1 METGKPLDR
10 VDGRLKVTGS
20 APYAAEWVLPGLVHA
35 ALVQSS
41 VGAGRITRIDD
52 SLARAQKGVL
62 TVLTFQNSPRLT
74 LTFTDPSFFSQALL
88 NGPEIQY
95 NGQFIGVVIADTPER
110 ARYAADLVRVEY
122 AAQKPRV
129 EIGLF
134 EQEAFVVPNAP
145 AMKRGDL
152 TAGRGSAAQHLEATY
167 DVPTE
172 HHNPMEPHATIATWQ
187 GSNLTV
193 YDGTQNGQGC
203 QQSLATTFDLPPENV
218 RVISP
223 FLGGG
228 FGTKGSPWPYV
239 AIAALASR
247 TVGRPV
253 KLVLRRQEMFSGTGH
268 RAYTRQHMEMGAR
281 SDGTLTLLCNSS
293 VKETSMT
300 EEWSENTGQM
310 TNMMYG
316 CENVETTD
324 KIVRLNKMMPI
335 AMRGT
340 SYAAGSVSLECAM
353 DEMAEKLGMDPID
366 FRLKN
371 DTQTNGSNG
380 KAFASR
386 TLKKCLSQGRE
397 AFGWNERPVRPGS
410 LKQGNFLI
418 GYGVAGAAYEAL
430 LLPSSARM
438 TLHPNGQVLVQTSSH
453 DLGTGAYTIFTQ
465 LAADSLGVPIEQVR
479 VELGDTRLPPGSPAV
494 GSSTTA
500 STGAAILAAANTLKA
515 NLVTLLLANEG
526 HPLSGLSTKEVRAEN
541 GRLFEIKNPA
551 RGVSYTE
558 VLTIA
563 RQTRADAV
571 GNSNPGARPDLAYN
585 SFGAQFAKVRVDVEL
600 GQVRVEKMLG
610 VYGVGR
616 VMNAKTAR
624 SQMLGGMIWG
634 IGMALHEHTDYDPN
648 NGRVVTRNLADYHV
662 PCCADTP
669 EIEVIFVP
677 DPKLDTN
684 SSPTGARGCG
694 ELAIVGV
701 SAAIANAIYNATGKR
716 IREFPITPDKLL

>member
-10 VDGRLKVTGS
+10 VDGRLKVTGA
-20 APYAAEWVLPGLVHA
+20 APYAAEWVLPNLVHA
-35 ALVQSS
+35 ALVQSG

-62 TVLTFQNSPRLT
+62 GVLTYQNTPRLT

-95 NGQFIGVVIADTPER
+95 NGQYIGVVIADTPER

-122 AAQKPRV
+122 DAQKPRV
-129 EIGLF
+129 EIDLF
-134 EQEAFVVPNAP
+134 EQEAFVVPGSP
-145 AMKRGDL
+145 AKQRGDL
-152 TAGRGSAAQHLEATY
+152 AAGRASAAQRLEATY

-187 GSNLTV
+187 GDNLTV

-203 QQSLATTFDLPPENV
+203 RQSLAVTFDVAPENV

-228 FGTKGSPWPYV
+228 FGTKGSPWPHV

-247 TVGRPV
+247 TFGRPV

-268 RAYTRQHMEMGAR
+268 RAFTRQHMEMGAR
-281 SDGTLTLLCNSS
+281 ADGTLTLIHNESL
-293 VKETSMT
+293 KETSMT
-300 EEWSENTGQM
+300 EEWNENTGQM
-310 TNMMYG
+310 ASMMYG
-316 CENVETTD
+316 CENVETVD

-340 SYAAGSVSLECAM
+340 AYVAGSVSLECAM

-366 FRLKN
+366 FRLQN
-371 DTQTNGSNG
+371 DTQTNGSTG
-380 KAFASR
+380 KHFASR
-386 TLKKCLSQGRE
+386 VLKECLNRGRE
-397 AFGWNERPVRPGS
+397 EFGWNERKARPAS
-410 LKQGNFLI
+410 LKQGNFMI
-418 GYGVAGAAYEAL
+418 GYGVACAAYEAL
-430 LLPSSARM
+430 LLPASARM
-438 TLHPNGQVLVQTSSH
+438 TIHPNGQVLVQTSSH

-465 LAADSLGVPIEQVR
+465 LAADSIGVPIEQVR
-479 VELGDTRLPPGSPAV
+479 VELGDTRMPPGSPAV
-494 GSSTTA
+494 GSATTA
-500 STGAAILAAANTLKA
+500 STGAAIVAAATGLKGQ
-515 NLVTLLLANEG
+515 LVTLLLANEG
-526 HPLSGLSTKEVRAEN
+526 HVLSGLSPKEVKAEN
-541 GRLFEIKNPA
+541 GRVFEIKNPA

-558 VLTIA
+558 VLAIA
-563 RQTRADAV
+563 GQTRAEAT
-571 GNSNPGARPDLAYN
+571 GNSNPAGRPDLAYN
-585 SFGAQFAKVRVDVEL
+585 SFGAQFVKVRVDMEL
-600 GQVRVEKMLG
+600 GQVRIEKMLG

-648 NGRVVTRNLADYHV
+648 NGRIVTRNLADYHI
-662 PCCADTP
+662 PSCADAP

-677 DPKLDTN
+677 DAQLDTN

-694 ELAIVGV
+694 ELPIVGV
-701 SAAIANAIYNATGKR
+701 AAAIANAIYNATGKR
-716 IREFPITPDKLL
+716 IREFPITPDKLI

>member
-20 APYAAEWVLPGLVHA
+20 ATYAAEWVLPGLVHA

-62 TVLTFQNSPRLT
+62 GVLTFQNTPRLT
-74 LTFTDPSFFSQALL
+74 VTFTNPSFFSQALL

-95 NGQFIGVVIADTPER
+95 NGQHIGVVIADTPER
-110 ARYAADLVRVEY
+110 ARAAADLVRVEY

-129 EIGLF
+129 EVERF
-134 EQEAFVVPNAP
+134 VDEAFIVPNSP
-145 AMKRGDL
+145 AKKRGDL
-152 TAGRGSAAQHLEATY
+152 AAGRQSAAQRLEETY

-187 GSNLTV
+187 GNNLTV

-203 QQSLATTFDLPPENV
+203 RQTLAVTFDLAPENV

-228 FGTKGSPWPYV
+228 FGSKGSTWPHV

-253 KLVLRRQEMFSGTGH
+253 KLALRRQEMFSGTGH
-268 RAYTRQHMEMGAR
+268 RAFTRQRTEMGAR
-281 SDGTLTLLCNSS
+281 ADGTLTLLRNESL
-293 VKETSMT
+293 KETSMT
-300 EEWSENTGQM
+300 EEWNENTGQM
-310 TNMMYG
+310 AGMMYG
-316 CENVETTD
+316 CENVETVD

-335 AMRGT
+335 ATRGT
-340 SYAAGSVSLECAM
+340 AYAAGSVSLECAM

-371 DTQTNGSNG
+371 DTQTNGSTG
-380 KAFASR
+380 KKFASR
-386 TLKKCLSQGRE
+386 VLKECLNRGRE
-397 AFGWNERPVRPGS
+397 EFGWNERQARPAS

-418 GYGVAGAAYEAL
+418 GYGVASAAYEAL
-430 LLPSSARM
+430 LLPATARM
-438 TLHPNGQVLVQTSSH
+438 TIHPNGQVLVQTSSH

-465 LAADSLGVPIEQVR
+465 LAADSIGLPIEQVR
-479 VELGDTRLPPGSPAV
+479 VELGDTRMPPGSPAV
-494 GSSTTA
+494 GSATTA
-500 STGAAILAAANTLKA
+500 STGAAIVAAATGLKA
-515 NLVTLLLANEG
+515 QLVTLLMANEG
-526 HPLSGLSTKEVRAEN
+526 HALSGLSSKEVRADA
-541 GRLFEIKNPA
+541 GRVFEIKNPT

-558 VLTIA
+558 VLAIA
-563 RQTRADAV
+563 KQTRAEAT
-571 GNSNPGARPDLAYN
+571 GNSNPAGRPDLAYN
-585 SFGAQFAKVRVDVEL
+585 SFGAHFVKVRVDREL
-600 GQVRVEKMLG
+600 GQVRIEKMHG

-634 IGMALHEHTDYDPN
+634 VGMALHEHTDYDPN
-648 NGRVVTRNLADYHV
+648 NGRVVTRNLADYHI
-662 PCCADTP
+662 PSCADTP
-669 EIEVIFVP
+669 EIEVIFLA
-677 DPKLDTN
+677 DAQLDTN

-694 ELAIVGV
+694 ELPIVGV
-701 SAAIANAIYNATGKR
+701 AAAIANAIYNATGKR
-716 IREFPITPDKLL
+716 IREFPITPDKLI